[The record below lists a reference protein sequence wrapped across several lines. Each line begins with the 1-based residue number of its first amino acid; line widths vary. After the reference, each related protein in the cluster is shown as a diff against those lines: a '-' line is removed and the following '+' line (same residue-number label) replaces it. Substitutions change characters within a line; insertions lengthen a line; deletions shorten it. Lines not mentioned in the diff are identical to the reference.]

1 MTLLKENNLIIVLF
15 DLGGTLVDQDS
26 LTLIEDA
33 EKTLS
38 AIREM
43 RDSEGKPLVLAL
55 ISDYGKLN
63 ATSKEIEHSQNQYYD
78 MLRGLGILTFFEPRD
93 QRVTLST
100 EVNVEKP
107 DEKIFRS
114 AINKILE
121 NIPYKNVIYI
131 TELEDHII
139 AADKLGII
147 AIQFQGSGRFHRKI
161 NKLIDLIPLI
171 SQLLR

>member
-1 MTLLKENNLIIVLF
+1 MLVALF
-15 DLGGTLVDQDS
+15 DLGKTLVYEDS

-33 EKTLS
+33 DKTLS

-43 RDSEGKPLVLAL
+43 HDSEGNPLVLAL

-63 ATSKEIEHSQNQYYD
+63 ATSKEIEQSQNQYYD
-78 MLRGLGILTFFEPRD
+78 MLMGLGILTFFEPRD
-93 QRVTLST
+93 QRITLST

-107 DEKIFRS
+107 DERIFRS
-114 AINKILE
+114 AINKIQE
-121 NIPYKNVIYI
+121 NIPYKSVVYI

-139 AADKLGII
+139 AADKLGMI
-147 AIQFQGSGRFHRKI
+147 AIQFQGSGRFRRKI
-161 NKLIDLIPLI
+161 NKLIDLIPLM